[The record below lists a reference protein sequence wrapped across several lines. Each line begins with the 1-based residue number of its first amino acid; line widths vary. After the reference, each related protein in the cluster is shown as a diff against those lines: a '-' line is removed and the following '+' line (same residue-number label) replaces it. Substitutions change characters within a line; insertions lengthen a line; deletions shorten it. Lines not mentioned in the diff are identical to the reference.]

1 MDVCTGFC
9 SVAVL
14 NGDVTLVA
22 RHEPMKRGHV
32 ERLAPMVAEVL
43 DEAGLTHTD
52 LGSIAVTTGPGSFT
66 GARLGVSFARGLAL
80 ALSIPTVGVSIFE
93 AMRADETAPAIV
105 ALPGKNGSVLLQRFT
120 ADGMPLAAPGEF
132 DADTAVQIVP
142 DTETFTVI
150 GTAADTFLSMLP
162 EASKSRSR
170 QVPPSEVNAESIAR
184 LGASKLAT
192 GTVAVPA
199 PLYVRQADAK
209 PQLAVNLGG

>member
-14 NGDVTLVA
+14 NGDVTLAA

-43 DEAGLTHTD
+43 DEAELTPAD

-120 ADGMPLAAPGEF
+120 ADGMPLAAPAEF

-150 GTAADTFLSMLP
+150 A
-162 EASKSRSR
+162 
-170 QVPPSEVNAESIAR
+170 SEVNAKSIAR
-184 LGASKLAT
+184 LGTSKLAA
-192 GTVAVPA
+192 GTVTVPT